1 MDLEHV
7 VLAPVAQQLA
17 IHADGELGRVSWVR
31 CNDHD
36 LRGLG
41 GHWLSLGAVSTCPGC
56 RRRGSVMPLA
66 TASSRQY
73 AGLR

>member
-7 VLAPVAQQLA
+7 VLAAYVQQLA
-17 IHADGELGRVSWVR
+17 IDADGELGRVPWVR
-31 CNDHD
+31 RNGHD

-66 TASSRQY
+66 AASSRQ
-73 AGLR
+73 